1 MLLNPEDAQRFMTT
15 YERVAIAV
23 HAVNNEQADAGPT
36 ACLVNARRQLHDNP
50 EQLDEAI
57 KHLREHNIPV
67 DPDVIEAL
75 SQIKLAEWIHIKDLK
90 SGAIFLNKEASEA
103 YSTVGLT
110 QQPGAIVSGRG
121 FLVETGL
128 CPFAGK
134 ILCDGLFVGR
144 VQLGPNL
151 WSEFHERY
159 LWLKAEGRLHRSV
172 DTAPPWQPAPPKAL
186 EILEPWQMVPL
197 EYADDA
203 IAFLK
208 AKLQPHHPLQEQELF
223 PFLKRE
229 DRQTWIV
236 EKEKDDGTTWLLD
249 LTQKRRLKGR
259 TIYAFRELV
268 DSDELEQLI
277 QNDHQ
282 QWLDQFDDDDEE
294 LTED

>member
-1 MLLNPEDAQRFMTT
+1 
-15 YERVAIAV
+15 
-23 HAVNNEQADAGPT
+23 
-36 ACLVNARRQLHDNP
+36 
-50 EQLDEAI
+50 
-57 KHLREHNIPV
+57 V

-90 SGAIFLNKEASEA
+90 SGAIFLNKEANEA

-110 QQPGAIVSGRG
+110 QQPGAILGGRG

>member
-1 MLLNPEDAQRFMTT
+1 MLLAPHDARRFMAT

-23 HAVNNEQADAGPT
+23 QAINQQQAASDPAT
-36 ACLVNARRQLHDNP
+36 CLVNARRQLLDNP
-50 EQLDEAI
+50 ERLDEVMQ
-57 KHLREHNIPV
+57 HLREHSIPV
-67 DPDVIEAL
+67 DPEVIEAL
-75 SQIKLAEWIHIKDLK
+75 SQMKLAEWIHIKDLK

-110 QQPGAIVSGRG
+110 QQPGAILGGRG

-223 PFLKRE
+223 PVLKRE
-229 DRQTWIV
+229 DCQIWIV
-236 EKEKDDGTTWLLD
+236 EKENDDGTTWHLD
-249 LTQKRRLKGR
+249 LTRKRRFKGH
-259 TIYAFRELV
+259 TIYAFRELM
-268 DSDELEQLI
+268 DNDELEQLI

-282 QWLDQFDDDDEE
+282 QWLAQFDDDD
-294 LTED
+294 LTDD

>member
-15 YERVAIAV
+15 YERVANAI
-23 HAVNNEQADAGPT
+23 HAVNKKQAAPDPT
-36 ACLVNARRQLHDNP
+36 ACLVNARRHLHDNP
-50 EQLDEAI
+50 EALEQAI
-57 KHLREHNIPV
+57 KHLRQNNIAV
-67 DPDVIEAL
+67 DPEVIEAL
-75 SQIKLAEWIHIKDLK
+75 SQMKLAEWIHIKDLK
-90 SGAIFLNKEASEA
+90 SGAIFLNKDGSEA
-103 YSTVGLT
+103 YSTMGLT
-110 QQPGAIVSGRG
+110 QQPGAILDGRG

-128 CPFAGK
+128 CPFAGR
-134 ILCDGLFVGR
+134 ILCDGIFVGR

-151 WSEFHERY
+151 WSDFHERY

-208 AKLQPHHPLQEQELF
+208 AKLQPHHPLQEHALF

-229 DRQTWIV
+229 DQQTWIV
-236 EKEKDDGTTWLLD
+236 EKEEDDGTTWLLD

-277 QNDHQ
+277 KDDHQ
-282 QWLDQFDDDDEE
+282 QWLDQFDDDE
-294 LTED
+294 LIDD